1 MNTHKPV
8 VTMGQHPAARYVD
21 SRDIFV
27 TRLLAEQ
34 SKRDPKFLEVGVLL
48 GGWVIHFLM
57 NVPAA
62 QAVGIDPFPGEEGPL
77 LRAGMLEN
85 VKRFGVDGQFLH
97 VVSWDEVSSAIG
109 PKSFDIIHIDGDH
122 SENAVLDDLK
132 RAETN
137 LTETGFLI
145 LDDWHHPMFPGVG
158 SALHRFMASS
168 DFRVFA
174 VTNRKAFLCRKDQH
188 EGLQRYL
195 VEHLSFSEALE
206 WCWQHG
212 RVPPESRARGGK
224 QSSEALGHV
233 AGYEIEN
240 TVLGYRVMLIL
251 GEQRIVT
258 RVTSAGLQAGNE
270 A

>member
-1 MNTHKPV
+1 
-8 VTMGQHPAARYVD
+8 
-21 SRDIFV
+21 
-27 TRLLAEQ
+27 
-34 SKRDPKFLEVGVLL
+34 
-48 GGWVIHFLM
+48 
-57 NVPAA
+57 
-62 QAVGIDPFPGEEGPL
+62 
-77 LRAGMLEN
+77 
-85 VKRFGVDGQFLH
+85 
-97 VVSWDEVSSAIG
+97 
-109 PKSFDIIHIDGDH
+109 
-122 SENAVLDDLK
+122 
-132 RAETN
+132 
-137 LTETGFLI
+137 
-145 LDDWHHPMFPGVG
+145 MFPGVG

-188 EGLQRYL
+188 EGFQCQL
-195 VEHLSFSEALE
+195 VEHPSFSEALE